1 MSGFLLDTNVV
12 SETVRLRPEPRVT
25 DWIAR
30 QPNDALF
37 LSVLTL
43 GELRRGFITAPD
55 PQRRARLERWLETD
69 VLRWFEGR
77 ILPVTREIADH
88 WGVIDGTCQLRG
100 TKANTADGLIAAT
113 ALEHG
118 LTVVTRNV
126 KDFALFSVSLFN
138 PWEKPPQHVTD
149 PRLTP

>member
-1 MSGFLLDTNVV
+1 MSGFLLDTNIP

-30 QPNDALF
+30 QANATLF
-37 LSVLTL
+37 VSVVTI

-69 VLRWFEGR
+69 VLLWFDGR
-77 ILPVTREIADH
+77 ILPVTKEIADR

-100 TKANTADGLIAAT
+100 TPANTADGMIAAT

-118 LTVVTRNV
+118 LTIVTRNV
-126 KDFALFSVSLFN
+126 KDFSPFGVPLFD
-138 PWEKPPQHVTD
+138 PWE
-149 PRLTP
+149 TP

>member
-1 MSGFLLDTNVV
+1 MSGFLLDTNIP

-30 QPNDALF
+30 QANATLF
-37 LSVLTL
+37 VSVVTI

-69 VLRWFEGR
+69 VLLWFDGR
-77 ILPVTREIADH
+77 ILPVTKEIADR

-100 TKANTADGLIAAT
+100 TPANTADGMIAAT

-118 LTVVTRNV
+118 LTIVTRNV
-126 KDFALFSVSLFN
+126 KDFSRFGVPLFD
-138 PWEKPPQHVTD
+138 PWE
-149 PRLTP
+149 TP